1 MGLRMHEERTSLA
14 LRVYVTLLLFFLAAP
29 ILLVVFVSFNAG
41 AAVQFPPRGY
51 SLFWYRTLWENDTLL
66 RTSWNSLVLATLS
79 TLISMGLGIPAAIA
93 LVRYRFW
100 GREMIQAL
108 LLSPLTLPMIV
119 IGLALLFL
127 YGKTGIGLSFFSL
140 LLGHVVITFPYIVRT
155 VAGVYHGVN
164 EQIEEAAM
172 VMGAGPWR
180 TFRHIT
186 LPLIRPGLVAGG
198 IFSFITSFDNV
209 PVSIFLTR
217 TETNTLPVYIMS
229 YLVYNF
235 DPSVAAV
242 SSLQLIFAVAVL
254 CILEKTYGLKNISM
268 VGGGR

>member
-1 MGLRMHEERTSLA
+1 MREEGTGLI
-14 LRVYVTLLLFFLAAP
+14 LRIYVTLLLIFLAAP

-41 AAVQFPPRGY
+41 SAVQFPPRGY
-51 SLFWYRTLWENDTLL
+51 SFFWYRTLLENETLL
-66 RTSWNSLVLATLS
+66 RTAWNSLFLASLS
-79 TLISMGLGIPAAIA
+79 TLISMGLGIPAAMA
-93 LVRYRFW
+93 LVRHRYA
-100 GREMIQAL
+100 GRELIQAL

-119 IGLALLFL
+119 IGLALLFFF
-127 YGKTGIGLSFFSL
+127 GKTGMGLSFLSL
-140 LLGHVVITFPYIVRT
+140 LLGHVVITLPYVVRT
-155 VAGVYHGVN
+155 VAGVYYGVS

-172 VMGAGPWR
+172 VLGAGPWR
-180 TFRHIT
+180 AFWHIT

-242 SSLQLIFAVAVL
+242 SSLQLIFAVAIL
-254 CILEKTYGLKNISM
+254 TILEKTYGLQKISM
-268 VGGGR
+268 VGGGG